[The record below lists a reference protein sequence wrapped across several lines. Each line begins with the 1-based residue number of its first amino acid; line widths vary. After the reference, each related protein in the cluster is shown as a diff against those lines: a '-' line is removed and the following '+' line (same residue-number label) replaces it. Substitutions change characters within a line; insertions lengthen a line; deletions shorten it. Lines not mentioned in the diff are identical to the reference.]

1 MQAKR
6 IEWIDLAKG
15 MAIFLMVCGHT
26 SIPANLSNWIWSFHM
41 PLFFIVSGMLFYP
54 NRYPSF
60 SSFVTKRCRTL
71 LLPWIVFTIVTVCY
85 SPAES
90 LRLLS
95 GCHNLFALW
104 FLPVIF
110 LTELI
115 GFYIMKIRFWGG
127 KLIFAVLLATIG
139 FIMDMHD
146 VSLPFDIEVCLYA
159 TLFYVVGYVSRER
172 IMKTESK
179 WLMIVLLLGLNVL
192 LSLMLPRT
200 DMAANHCGWYGINA
214 INAMVGTMAFFLLA
228 KKTENLSAQNFL
240 RRFLAWAGANTIV
253 ILGLSQVIN
262 LLMKECMIS
271 LPLSNG
277 VNSLLRHVLLW
288 VVLWVIATLINKYIP
303 EIIGK
308 KRILK

>member
-127 KLIFAVLLATIG
+127 QVDFCGIT
-139 FIMDMHD
+139 
-146 VSLPFDIEVCLYA
+146 CNN
-159 TLFYVVGYVSRER
+159 R
-172 IMKTESK
+172 IYH
-179 WLMIVLLLGLNVL
+179 GH
-192 LSLMLPRT
+192 
-200 DMAANHCGWYGINA
+200 A
-214 INAMVGTMAFFLLA
+214 
-228 KKTENLSAQNFL
+228 
-240 RRFLAWAGANTIV
+240 
-253 ILGLSQVIN
+253 
-262 LLMKECMIS
+262 
-271 LPLSNG
+271 
-277 VNSLLRHVLLW
+277 
-288 VVLWVIATLINKYIP
+288 
-303 EIIGK
+303 
-308 KRILK
+308 